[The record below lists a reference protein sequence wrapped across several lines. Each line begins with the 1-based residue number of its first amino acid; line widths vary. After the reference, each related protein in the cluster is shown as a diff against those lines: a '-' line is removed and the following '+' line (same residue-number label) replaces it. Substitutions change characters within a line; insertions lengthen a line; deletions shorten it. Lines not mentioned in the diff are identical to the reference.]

1 MSLSIN
7 ANACIKLWGP
17 CPCGHDPRPCTCVQ
31 GPKKTTHRQSTATA
45 QPVAVF
51 CTLNHQTNVVAH
63 NGGVNDLVQAR
74 VRQAATV
81 GSRLTPPQQQLKICR
96 ATQQGHRPPQKTGS
110 RRPAMNGNC
119 GTSKTCRAQQREC
132 ERRDKEPQLQSHSFL
147 HVWTKSW
154 KLHDL
159 HNTDVDHYVQQ
170 QGNLLVT
177 RTMGTC
183 LCVKTGMTT
192 TMRNCNCRIFAV
204 LCTAP

>member
-7 ANACIKLWGP
+7 AHACIELWEP
-17 CPCGHDPRPCTCVQ
+17 CPVDTPPGPCTCVQ
-31 GPKKTTHRQSTATA
+31 GPKKNPHSPSEHWT
-45 QPVAVF
+45 VAVF
-51 CTLNHQTNVVAH
+51 STLNHQTNVVAH
-63 NGGVNDLVQAR
+63 NGRVNDLVQAR
-74 VRQAATV
+74 ARQAATV

-119 GTSKTCRAQQREC
+119 CTSKTCRAQQREC
-132 ERRDKEPQLQSHSFL
+132 ERRDKEPQLKSHSIL
-147 HVWTKSW
+147 HVWTKSR

-159 HNTDVDHYVQQ
+159 HNRDVDHYVQQ
-170 QGNLLVT
+170 QGNLMVT

-192 TMRNCNCRIFAV
+192 TMRN
-204 LCTAP
+204 